1 MNQALGINPLMLM
14 KSAGDRTVELATLRC
29 ADSLAAIKKLVF
41 DEKRYLWMCLGAPK
55 FGNDDDYVDSIT
67 RELARRISE
76 EVKKC
81 KTNRGTPVIA
91 DGW

>member
-1 MNQALGINPLMLM
+1 M
-14 KSAGDRTVELATLRC
+14 E
-29 ADSLAAIKKLVF
+29 KLVEALKNNWRGYE
-41 DEKRYLWMCLGAPK
+41 DLRQMCLGAPK

-81 KTNRGTPVIA
+81 KTNRGTPVTV